1 MADIFKKFD
10 ADGKRVEL
18 DATDDADVITKHMT
32 ACSHAVLQIDGIKN
46 DFLPLSNFSYGAEL
60 TEMALLGVLAQRYGA
75 KIKYDS
81 KNMRITN
88 NNLLNSLLKEEMREG
103 WSFNDF

>member
-1 MADIFKKFD
+1 MS
-10 ADGKRVEL
+10 RY
-18 DATDDADVITKHMT
+18 DDVKPPSS
-32 ACSHAVLQIDGIKN
+32 SHRIYSKI
-46 DFLPLSNFSYGAEL
+46 
-60 TEMALLGVLAQRYGA
+60 YGA

-103 WSFNDF
+103 WSFTDF